1 MLLSHALFL
10 SLLQAPAPA
19 PAPAADEVR
28 GLRLNGPGALP
39 GYTLIAPLSS
49 HHTYL
54 LDLEGQ
60 PVHRWTSEYGPSSV
74 YLLDDGSILR
84 TARIEDN
91 KTFEGGGIC
100 GRVERIAWDGKLV
113 WSYELA
119 TEDQTSHHD
128 ALPMPNGNVLLI
140 AWEFRFREDQLAVGR
155 DPAHV
160 LDKGL
165 WPDSVLE
172 VKPTLPAGGE
182 IVWEWHAW
190 DHLIQD
196 VDPKADHYGS
206 IPDHPELLDINYD
219 HRDAPALTPE
229 ERRKQEELAEQM
241 SAVGYAGGG
250 DEEDDAGAGAKP
262 LIKPPDGSGPDWMHT
277 NAVSYDPGL
286 DLIALSSPH
295 LSEIFVIDH
304 STTTDQ
310 AASHKGGKYG
320 KGGDLL
326 WRWGNPQNH
335 GAGTKADR
343 KLFYQHN
350 VQWIAAGLPGA
361 GHLLVFNNGQG
372 RPDGEH
378 SEVLELALPFE
389 AGKGFTKSGRAFGP
403 EKPAWSYAAPD
414 KASFY
419 SAFISGCQR
428 LPNGNTLACEG
439 PKGRILEVTSAGE
452 VVWEYWNALGGD
464 LKEKGGGGTDAHALF
479 RATRI
484 AQGHPALKGRTL
496 APLDPATLK

>member
-1 MLLSHALFL
+1 MLLNH
-10 SLLQAPAPA
+10 LLLCCVLQTPP
-19 PAPAADEVR
+19 PAAEEAR
-28 GLRLNGPGALP
+28 GLRARTAEALP

-54 LDLEGQ
+54 LDLDGQ
-60 PVHRWTSEYGPSSV
+60 PVQRWTSAYGPSSV

-84 TARIEDN
+84 TARLEDN
-91 KTFEGGGIC
+91 KTFAGGGIC
-100 GRVERIAWDGKLV
+100 GRLERIAWDGTLV

-119 TEDQTSHHD
+119 SEDQTSHHD
-128 ALPMPNGNVLLI
+128 ALPMPNGHVLLI

-165 WPDSVLE
+165 WPDAVLE
-172 VKPTLPAGGE
+172 IKPTLPEGGE

-196 VDPKADHYGS
+196 SDEGAEHYGS
-206 IPDHPELLDINYD
+206 IPEHPELLDINYD
-219 HRDAPALTPE
+219 NRGAPALTTE
-229 ERRKQEELAEQM
+229 EKKKQEELAEQM
-241 SAVGYAGGG
+241 RAVGYAGG
-250 DEEDDAGAGAKP
+250 DEEEDDASAGPQA
-262 LIKPPDGSGPDWMHT
+262 LAPPAGGNGSDWLHT
-277 NAVSYDPGL
+277 NAISYDPGL
-286 DLIALSSPH
+286 DLIAVSSPE
-295 LSEIFVIDH
+295 LSEIYVLDH
-304 STTTDQ
+304 STTSDQ

-335 GAGTKADR
+335 GAGTEAER

-350 VQWIAAGLPGA
+350 VQWIAPGLPGA

-389 AGKGFTKSGRAFGP
+389 PGKGFTKSGRAFGP
-403 EKPAWSYAAPD
+403 EQPAWSYAAPD

-428 LPNGNTLACEG
+428 LANGNTLACEG
-439 PKGRILEVTSAGE
+439 PKGRIFEVTSAGAIA
-452 VVWEYWNALGGD
+452 WEYWNAFGGD
-464 LKEKGGGGTDAHALF
+464 LKDQGGGTDAHALF

-484 AQGHPALKGRTL
+484 ALDHPALKGRTL